1 MLVDIKKCN
10 DTELWEML
18 RDISVVLNDKEPD
31 KTSVIYV
38 TWVKMFNII
47 RREIDKRMSVQY

>member
-18 RDISVVLNDKEPD
+18 RYISVVLDNKEPD
-31 KTSVIYV
+31 KTSVIYF
-38 TWVKMFNII
+38 TWVRMFNII

>member
-18 RDISVVLNDKEPD
+18 RDISVVLDNKEPD

-38 TWVKMFNII
+38 TWVRMFNII
-47 RREIDKRMSVQY
+47 RREIDKRLSVEF